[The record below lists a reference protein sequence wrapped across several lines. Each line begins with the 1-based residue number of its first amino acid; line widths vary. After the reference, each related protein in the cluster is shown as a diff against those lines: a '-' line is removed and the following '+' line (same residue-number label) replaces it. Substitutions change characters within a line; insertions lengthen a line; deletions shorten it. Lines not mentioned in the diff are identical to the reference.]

1 MMTMALESRANMVSV
16 EESFPRIARMFF
28 FLFLFFLF
36 TFFFLRC
43 LLTAALTAV
52 PPRPPTSDYGH
63 LQLGQ
68 GRLLFLKSDILCEM
82 LT

>member
-28 FLFLFFLF
+28 FFLFFF
-36 TFFFLRC
+36 FAFSFFFIRC
-43 LLTAALTAV
+43 LLTAAV
-52 PPRPPTSDYGH
+52 PPRPPISNYGH